1 MASDTLARKQNLTNH
16 YPEDKDV
23 LTSNG
28 ETTMIRHF
36 ISMILACLA
45 LLGFIYITKG
55 NWDAIDWLIVFIN
68 YGSIIPLC
76 VWTTWIVM
84 TAREANKVAK
94 VDSLKY

>member
-1 MASDTLARKQNLTNH
+1 MTK
-16 YPEDKDV
+16 
-23 LTSNG
+23 
-28 ETTMIRHF
+28 HF
-36 ISMILACLA
+36 IPTIHHCISMLVSCTA

-55 NWDAIDWLIVFIN
+55 NWDAIDWLIVLIN

>member
-1 MASDTLARKQNLTNH
+1 
-16 YPEDKDV
+16 
-23 LTSNG
+23 
-28 ETTMIRHF
+28 MIRHF

-55 NWDAIDWLIVFIN
+55 NWGAIDWLIVFIN

>member
-1 MASDTLARKQNLTNH
+1 M
-16 YPEDKDV
+16 DV
-23 LTSNG
+23 LPLNG
-28 ETTMIRHF
+28 VTTMIRHF

-55 NWDAIDWLIVFIN
+55 NWSAIDWLIVFIN

>member
-1 MASDTLARKQNLTNH
+1 M
-16 YPEDKDV
+16 DV
-23 LTSNG
+23 LPLNG
-28 ETTMIRHF
+28 VTTMIRHF

-55 NWDAIDWLIVFIN
+55 NWKAIDWLIVFIN

>member
-1 MASDTLARKQNLTNH
+1 MASDTLARKQNLTSH

-55 NWDAIDWLIVFIN
+55 NWEAIDWLIVFIN

-84 TAREANKVAK
+84 TAREANKAAK